1 MTGTLVI
8 ALRNSGYDSDNV
20 KHIGYWAT
28 AVYIYIWILSTLK
41 WYRPLMTSVSYLVF
55 FFTILEV
62 STKFLGCFVDQKS
75 RDLPKLINLPKDN
88 SIHTCGTRCQADGM
102 YDVTVLKNKKYIC
115 KSNTS

>member
-1 MTGTLVI
+1 
-8 ALRNSGYDSDNV
+8 
-20 KHIGYWAT
+20 
-28 AVYIYIWILSTLK
+28 
-41 WYRPLMTSVSYLVF
+41 MTSVSYLVF

-62 STKFLGCFVDQKS
+62 STRFLGCFVDQKS